1 MTPNKALYP
10 MDGRQKLQ
18 PIHDPRRKN
27 LGLFGAIVFI
37 VSESMF
43 FMGVF
48 LVWFYLRE
56 TSPAWPPLGIARPN
70 IALPVVNTVIMAIST
85 IAMIIAER
93 GVARDNQRALINGTA
108 IAAATGL
115 LFMTV
120 MILEFASLGFNPTT
134 NAFGSSFVMVLVFHV
149 LRVFAGVVIMAVVLV
164 RALLGQLNS
173 SRRALVQACAVYWY
187 FIASIWLI
195 VFYFLYIKL

>member
-1 MTPNKALYP
+1 ME
-10 MDGRQKLQ
+10 GRQKLQ

-56 TSPAWPPLGIARPN
+56 TSQTWPPLGIARPN

-85 IAMIIAER
+85 VAMLIAER
-93 GVARDNQRALINGTA
+93 GVARNNQRALINGTA

-149 LRVFAGVVIMAVVLV
+149 LRVFAGVVIMAIVLV

-187 FIASIWLI
+187 FIASIWLV